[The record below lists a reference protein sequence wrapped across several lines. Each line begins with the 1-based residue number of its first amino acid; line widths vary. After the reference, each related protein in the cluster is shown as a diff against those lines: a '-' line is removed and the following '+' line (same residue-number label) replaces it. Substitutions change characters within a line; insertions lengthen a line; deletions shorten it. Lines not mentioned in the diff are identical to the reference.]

1 MPRHREIQISGE
13 VLPIAFGMGVLLR
26 YCRRV
31 IIAFDAFAADIQSHL
46 EDPDCLELMVFLGF
60 EQGHKM
66 ARKELQLEQFDV
78 LNVDAV
84 TYSKYVQMIAEG
96 INGDGGNPEAAIES
110 GNGKKSALKKV
121 KA

>member
-1 MPRHREIQISGE
+1 MARYREIEISGE

-26 YCRRV
+26 YCRVMGVR
-31 IIAFDAFAADIQSHL
+31 FDDFAANIQEHL
-46 EDPDCLELMVFLGF
+46 ENPDCLEQLVFAGF
-60 EQGHKM
+60 VQGHRIAK
-66 ARKELQLEQFDV
+66 KEIAIELEDV

-96 INGDGGNPEAAIES
+96 INGDGGNPEAALES